1 MLGAS
6 GLAAAQVRFNA
17 AIVGV
22 VHNPAEVAV
31 INQGLQVVVTSLVIA
46 VSLSR
51 RQAWRRTFAG
61 LRSGALRPWEIL
73 GGLLG
78 AYFIAIQSISATL
91 IGVAAFTVSFV
102 TGQTAMGAFAD
113 RVGLGPAGRQR
124 LTALR
129 LGAIAVAVVA
139 VVVTMWERLASNT
152 NTEMLWLVI
161 LALSAGAA
169 SGVQMALN
177 GRVTVF
183 ARQPLV
189 SAWMNFTVGACGM
202 LVVMLIV
209 NALGGWHISGVPV
222 ENLWLMLGPMCGL
235 VYIATA
241 AWAVPILGVLVM
253 SLVSVAGQFLGALV
267 LDLVVPTAGVV
278 IDPSLFVGLGLALV
292 AAAMGAFGRARPPK
306 QA

>member
-1 MLGAS
+1 
-6 GLAAAQVRFNA
+6 
-17 AIVGV
+17 
-22 VHNPAEVAV
+22 
-31 INQGLQVVVTSLVIA
+31 
-46 VSLSR
+46 
-51 RQAWRRTFAG
+51 
-61 LRSGALRPWEIL
+61 
-73 GGLLG
+73 
-78 AYFIAIQSISATL
+78 
-91 IGVAAFTVSFV
+91 
-102 TGQTAMGAFAD
+102 
-113 RVGLGPAGRQR
+113 
-124 LTALR
+124 
-129 LGAIAVAVVA
+129 
-139 VVVTMWERLASNT
+139 MWERLASNT